1 DSNTSPT
8 LIFAGD
14 PSGATN
20 ALRWG
25 DNLTVRGTGTNTRV
39 LVDMTYFGSTSGTN
53 GYAAILSPTNS
64 FMTNF
69 TARWFVTTNFA
80 DTVGRSL
87 EFDLTNNAIW
97 QKGPDKPLFKINYNP
112 AVGLGGTRISA
123 TNVLALTNFSTGLMG
138 VGLDLTRKLAA
149 GVFSNNP
156 LGPDTLNLYDIS
168 NSSSPVLVD
177 QYSFPTSPHN
187 GNNNRISQTFFKND
201 LLFTLDGNNGIMVF
215 RTIADSTPQKVELV

>member
-69 TARWFVTTNFA
+69 SARWFVTTNFA

-97 QKGPDKPLFKINYNP
+97 QKGPDKPLIKVSYNP
-112 AVGLGGTRISA
+112 SVSLGGTRISA
-123 TNVLALTNFSTGLMG
+123 TNVLALTNFPTGLLG

-149 GVFSNNP
+149 GVFSNSQ
-156 LGPDTLNLYDIS
+156 LGADTLNLYDIS
-168 NSSSPVLVD
+168 NSNAPVLVQ
-177 QYSFPTSPHN
+177 QYSFPASPRN
-187 GNNNRISQTFFKND
+187 ANNNRISQTFFKND
-201 LLFTLDGNNGIMVF
+201 LLFTLDANNGIMVF
-215 RTIADSTPQKVELV
+215 RTVADTTPDAVS